1 MSDEGCKT
9 LFIGIDLEESLK
21 TEIGRYAE
29 SLKKMALKGKWKDPD
44 NYHIT
49 IKYLGNTELEKLE
62 KLEEVLR
69 SVKAISFSLSISGL
83 RAFMK
88 NEKTKVVYLGLEG
101 ETDALNSVY
110 SQVEEGATSIGFKGE
125 RRGYTPHI
133 TLGNDI
139 SFEMGIEDIEAEAE
153 KPEFQEIEVR
163 SITLFE
169 SKREDNRR
177 VYVPLKEFKI

>member
-1 MSDEGCKT
+1 MSEEGCKT
-9 LFIGIDLEESLK
+9 LFVGIDLEGSFKL
-21 TEIGRYAE
+21 EIGRYAE
-29 SLKKMALKGKWKDPD
+29 SLKKMAVKGKWKDQD

-49 IKYLGNTELEKLE
+49 IKYLGNTELEKLD

-69 SVKAISFSLSISGL
+69 SVKVPSFSLSISGL

-101 ETDALNSVY
+101 ETDVLNEVY
-110 SQVEEGATSIGFKGE
+110 SQVEDGAVRAGFKGE

-139 SFEMGIEDIEAEAE
+139 CFEAGIEEVEAEAG
-153 KPEFQEIEVR
+153 KPALPEIKVR

-177 VYVPLKEFKI
+177 IYVPLKEFEI